1 VTLQFPS
8 ARAANVQA
16 LDEIVQETLV
26 DPSFVAVTIAVP
38 ANVPPTVI
46 VGVLSLVKLSVG
58 ELPRSEAIARSG
70 VEGVAMIEA
79 LITKPVKAVEATELI
94 PLIR

>member
-1 VTLQFPS
+1 
-8 ARAANVQA
+8 
-16 LDEIVQETLV
+16 
-26 DPSFVAVTIAVP
+26 
-38 ANVPPTVI
+38 VI
-46 VGVLSLVKLSVG
+46 VGVLSLVTLSVG

-79 LITKPVKAVEATELI
+79 LITKPVKAIEATELI

>member
-1 VTLQFPS
+1 
-8 ARAANVQA
+8 VQA
-16 LDEIVQETLV
+16 LDEIVQETLAA
-26 DPSFVAVTIAVP
+26 PSLEAVSTAVP
-38 ANVPPTVI
+38 EKLPATVN

>member
-1 VTLQFPS
+1 MIQSPS
-8 ARAANVQA
+8 TNVVNVQA
-16 LDEIVQETLV
+16 FEEIVQETLAA
-26 DPSFVAVTIAVP
+26 PSLEAVSTAVP
-38 ANVPPTVI
+38 EKLPATVN